1 MGMPTQQQLN
11 DPAWWDENVPPG
23 CIRIAVHYIGGKVW
37 SFEPLAAGVTAT
49 SAPCNAEVRFVERPT
64 KPVEPDRTSPEWSDW
79 KIPPGSWPHWMLER
93 MHRETGRMSYDNPV
107 KGMIRDLW
115 ATVDKKPAAPEW
127 DGEGARP
134 TVNTA
139 FEFSANGEFWEE
151 RVMLF
156 DDGITCLMAHRKYPA
171 NRWHY
176 KCNDPGWDCRPI
188 RTQAER
194 DREAL
199 AVLLEPYCRGSYCGN
214 ERAVADAIIA
224 AGWRNGEV
232 E

>member
-1 MGMPTQQQLN
+1 MK
-11 DPAWWDENVPPG
+11 AIYSCG
-23 CIRIAVHYIGGKVW
+23 CSI
-37 SFEPLAAGVTAT
+37 
-49 SAPCNAEVRFVERPT
+49 EVRVHQVVPSVCEQCRAKGGFSHT
-64 KPVEPDRTSPEWSDW
+64 STDAKPD
-79 KIPPGSWPHWMLER
+79 
-93 MHRETGRMSYDNPV
+93 
-107 KGMIRDLW
+107 
-115 ATVDKKPAAPEW
+115 APEW
-127 DGEGARP
+127 NGEGARP
-134 TVNTA
+134 PVNTA